1 MIELLYDFIKG
12 LIEWL
17 LTVGVSLALIY
28 GGYHLISYMGDNM
41 CVKYSKLYNLP
52 YIYDISYGC
61 KLKFEGKWYSPDKY
75 ELEIIRPKYYNGEMV
90 VINKQLKEE
99 K

>member
-1 MIELLYDFIKG
+1 M
-12 LIEWL
+12 
-17 LTVGVSLALIY
+17 VSLIKELIGTIFTVVVAVLLVY
-28 GGYHLISYMGDNM
+28 GGYHIISYLGNKF
-41 CVKYSKLYNLP
+41 CVKYSELYNLP
-52 YIYDISYGC
+52 YMYDISYGC